1 MQKTQDTRH
10 KKFLPLRRGAR
21 GGFFKTKDT
30 RHKTQDTRHKTKEG
44 RGCYKLC
51 KSFKLHDLQDCKTAR
66 LLCSELQFR
75 KAPVESAV

>member
-30 RHKTQDTRHKTKEG
+30 RHKTQDTRHKT
-44 RGCYKLC
+44 
-51 KSFKLHDLQDCKTAR
+51 QDTR
-66 LLCSELQFR
+66 R
-75 KAPVESAV
+75 KGVL